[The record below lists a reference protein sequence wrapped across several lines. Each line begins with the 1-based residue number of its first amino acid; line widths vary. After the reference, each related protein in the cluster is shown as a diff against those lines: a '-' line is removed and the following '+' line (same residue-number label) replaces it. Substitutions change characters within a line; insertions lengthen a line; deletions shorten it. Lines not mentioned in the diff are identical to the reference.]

1 MQNIGVLGLI
11 LVITTIFGSIAAR
24 YKLPMVMGEL
34 IAGVLIGP
42 GQLNWVQPNS
52 FINYF
57 SDVGVIL
64 LMFIAGLESNV
75 QLLKRFIQPSIR
87 VAVNGV
93 LFPIILA
100 FLTGKLF
107 NLNNFESLFLGIIFA
122 ATSVSIS
129 VEVLKEMNQVN
140 SNEGATILGA
150 AVVDDILAVFCLSIV
165 SSFSSNQP
173 KTINQIN
180 FLNLGRDLLLFLGF
194 FLIVFMISRWVI
206 PLILKIRRSLLTSSS
221 TTIISLIICFSLA
234 YLAEITGLS
243 ATIGAF
249 FAGIIIGQSEIEN
262 QITDKINLIAYSIFI
277 PVFFVSIGIQMNL
290 LQIWQDFSFFI
301 VLTLSSIFSKLFGA
315 GIGARISGF
324 NWQSAL
330 IIGSGMVSRG
340 EMALIIAQIGLKR
353 HLLSAANFSII
364 VGVII
369 MTTIIAPELLKMT
382 IQLAAKNK
390 I

>member
-11 LVITTIFGSIAAR
+11 LVITTIFGSIAAK

-150 AVVDDILAVFCLSIV
+150 AVVDDILAVFCLSIF

-301 VLTLSSIFSKLFGA
+301 VLTFSSIFSKLFGA

-340 EMALIIAQIGLKR
+340 EMALIIAQIDLKR

-382 IQLAAKNK
+382 IQSAAKNK